1 MEHTVGNENGR
12 RHEIPR
18 TFREVGLMLG
28 QIMDE
33 QEEIKEQQAKIIA
46 RLDRFVNILV
56 VSILCPIIVSVA
68 ISFFAKSLK

>member
-1 MEHTVGNENGR
+1 
-12 RHEIPR
+12 
-18 TFREVGLMLG
+18 MLG